1 MPVPETTGSGQ
12 RAPAPGRLGQVRAR
26 ARAFLGALW
35 PAPVL
40 VDGRERLRAVAGA
53 FAGLLVAGVLSRW
66 LGDASGLGPW
76 LVAPMGASAVLVF
89 AVPASP
95 LAQPWAV
102 LGGNTLSALVGT
114 ACVLLIPD
122 PAIAGAVAVALAIG
136 VMFQLRC
143 LHPPGGAS
151 ALLVVLSHTSQFQ
164 YSAFP
169 VLLNSALLVLAGV
182 AYNSLTGRAYPHTQ
196 AAPAAGPPIPGG
208 SRFSTADLDAALAHY
223 NQVVDISRDD
233 LEALLHDAEAAA
245 YWRNLGQLRCADVMS
260 RDPISVQFGTPLN
273 GAWELLRKHKI
284 KALPVTDRARRI
296 VGIVTVADFM
306 RSADLDQHEGLGQR
320 LRELMRL
327 SGATHTDRPEVV
339 GQIMTRK
346 VQVARADRFLIE
358 LAPLFSER
366 KGHHHIPIID
376 GEQRLVG
383 IITQSDLVRAL
394 YRAVQPG
401 A

>member
-1 MPVPETTGSGQ
+1 MEVQAVPRRSEQ
-12 RAPAPGRLGQVRAR
+12 LLVRL
-26 ARAFLGALW
+26 RAFFGAWW

-40 VDGRERLRAVAGA
+40 VDGKQRLRAVAGA
-53 FAGLLVAGVLSRW
+53 FVGILVAGILSRW
-66 LGDASGLGPW
+66 IGDASGLGPW

-102 LGGNTLSALVGT
+102 LGGNTLSALVGS
-114 ACVLLIPD
+114 ACVLLIRD
-122 PAIAGAVAVALAIG
+122 PAVAGAVAVALAIA

-151 ALLVVLSHTSQFQ
+151 ALLVVLTHTSHFQF
-164 YSAFP
+164 SAFP
-169 VLLNSALLVLAGV
+169 VLLNSLLMVLAGI
-182 AYNSLTGRAYPHTQ
+182 AYNSMTGRPYPHTQ
-196 AAPAAGPPIPGG
+196 AAPALAPGGQQAG
-208 SRFSTADLDAALAHY
+208 SRFSAADLDAALAHY
-223 NQVVDISRDD
+223 NQVLDISRDD
-233 LEALLHDAEAAA
+233 LEALLHDAESAA

-260 RDPISVQFGTPLN
+260 RQPIAVQFGTPLSE
-273 GAWELLRKHKI
+273 AWELMRTRKI
-284 KALPVTDRARRI
+284 KALPVTDRAQRI
-296 VGIVTVADFM
+296 VGIVTMADFM
-306 RSADLDQHEGLGQR
+306 RSVDLDQHEGIGHR
-320 LRELMRL
+320 LRALMRL

-346 VQVARADRFLIE
+346 VQVASADRFLIE
-358 LAPLFSER
+358 LAPLFSEK

-394 YRAVQPG
+394 YRAVQPAG
-401 A
+401 